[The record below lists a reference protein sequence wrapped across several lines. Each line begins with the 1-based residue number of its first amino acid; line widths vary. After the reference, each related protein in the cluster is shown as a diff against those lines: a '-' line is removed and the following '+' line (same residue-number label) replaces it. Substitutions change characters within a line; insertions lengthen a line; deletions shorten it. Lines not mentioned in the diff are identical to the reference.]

1 SRNAAPGLFRRCV
14 ADTYAKKEK
23 RMTDSNTNNID
34 SSTIFECG
42 LSAQA
47 VAWAKEHGSA
57 YLRFCVEEGALC
69 VRIYNE
75 ERAQLEAPGWSLLD
89 EAAYQPD
96 HPPVEAMQLL
106 ARAREQFPTARL
118 RQICICVEDRDEDE
132 YATIAKFVVVVDEPW
147 PDGQKLVF
155 NDHIF

>member
-1 SRNAAPGLFRRCV
+1 
-14 ADTYAKKEK
+14 
-23 RMTDSNTNNID
+23 MTDSSTNNID
-34 SSTIFECG
+34 SSSTIFECG

-69 VRIYNE
+69 VRVYNE

-106 ARAREQFPTARL
+106 ARARERFPNARL
-118 RQICICVEDRDEDE
+118 RQIHLKDRVDYDE
-132 YATIAKFVVVVDEPW
+132 YVEIVEYVAVVEEPW

-155 NDHIF
+155 RDHIFAAVDD